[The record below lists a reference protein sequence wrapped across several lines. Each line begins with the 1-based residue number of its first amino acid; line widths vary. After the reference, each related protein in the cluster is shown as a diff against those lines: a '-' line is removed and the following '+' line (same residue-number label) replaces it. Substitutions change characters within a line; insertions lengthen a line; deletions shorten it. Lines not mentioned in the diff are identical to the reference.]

1 MKTGLSD
8 GIDIASHGILPVGY
22 QRCVVCSTHRTTLI
36 YNVVEFACVLC
47 MKSLHQSAFC
57 YISTR
62 SIWVLKSDIILK
74 AGRLVSLAG
83 CYAAIVI
90 ADNATFLLS
99 VNCIASLRP
108 HSAIIPNVIISSRG
122 SAGRASVRVPP
133 GARFYQMF
141 VPTSA
146 YTVGAELSCL
156 GFG

>member
-22 QRCVVCSTHRTTLI
+22 QRCVLCSTHRTTLI

-47 MKSLHQSAFC
+47 MKSRLSV
-57 YISTR
+57 TNR
-62 SIWVLKSDIILK
+62 RKTLK

-99 VNCIASLRP
+99 VNRIAAFQP

-122 SAGRASVRVPP
+122 SVGRASVRVRP
-133 GARFYQMF
+133 GA
-141 VPTSA
+141 
-146 YTVGAELSCL
+146 
-156 GFG
+156 